1 MSNIIFKLYERNKK
15 ENVKQIRSAGFTPCV
30 IYGEFLPEP
39 ISAKME
45 NVELAKMLKCNS
57 KGSIIPLTLND
68 KKFNCV
74 VKEVQKS
81 NFREILHLDLQYVK
95 PNEVIKLRIP
105 VNYLGQSALEAKRLV
120 LQTFTSFVDFQ
131 GNVEKIPEFIDI
143 DVSKMTFEDKVCAK
157 DIHVPEGVTLITDPN
172 TVLAVI
178 NA

>member
-1 MSNIIFKLYERNKK
+1 MSNVIFKLYERKNS
-15 ENVKQIRSAGFTPCV
+15 ENLKQIRNSGFTPCV

-45 NVELAKMLKCNS
+45 NVELAKMLRCNS

-68 KKFNCV
+68 KKLNCV

-81 NFREILHLDLQYVK
+81 NFNGILHLDLQYVK

-105 VNYLGQSALEAKRLV
+105 VNYLGQSALETKRLV

-143 DVSKMTFEDKVCAK
+143 DVSKMSFEDKVCAK
-157 DIHVPEGVTLITDPN
+157 DITVPEGVTLITDPD
-172 TVLAVI
+172 TVLALI
-178 NA
+178 KA